1 LVQISSGTDY
11 QVEEINLI
19 HNGTTVFMSEY
30 GTVMTGASLATFD
43 ADINSG
49 NVRLLVTPVN
59 SVTVIK
65 TILTTITV

>member
-1 LVQISSGTDY
+1 
-11 QVEEINLI
+11 
-19 HNGTTVFMSEY
+19 MSEY